1 MLTPEQRVRQL
12 KAYLINQKCVQAA
25 YLFGSV
31 ARGNTGP
38 LSDVDVA
45 VLLNSEP
52 PTWHENKMRLMEGLT
67 WIFGVPRVDLV
78 VLNSAEPTIAHKV
91 IVEGQLI
98 FVRDDT
104 ARIRTERRIL
114 ESYLDTA
121 HLRKTHRAA
130 IKEHL
135 KEGEYFD

>member
-31 ARGNTGP
+31 ARGATGP

-52 PTWHENKMRLMEGLT
+52 NTWHENKMKLMEGLT

-78 VLNSAEPTIAHKV
+78 VLNNSEPTIAHKV

-98 FVRDDT
+98 FVRDDI
-104 ARIRTERRIL
+104 ARVRTEKRVL
-114 ESYLDTA
+114 KSYLDTA
-121 HLRKTHRAA
+121 HLRSTHRAA